1 MGYEGDGW
9 LEDKNW
15 FRRHWAI
22 SIFLGLFLI
31 GIIGIITEDD
41 DSGMT
46 GNVVDT
52 QDYDLEIDIYELL
65 DEFDVLTKLQ
75 QEEKVEELKGKRIKT
90 STTAY
95 KITKASLST
104 QYVVMDDD
112 YFNPSVKAFFLAE
125 EKDRLLK
132 VDIGD
137 EITFIGELVTYKEG
151 IYTSSYVEFTKS
163 KLVD

>member
-90 STTAY
+90 SLGEAPKTKLSLFALSLPPKTFNPLDVTNSR
-95 KITKASLST
+95 KLTITKIIKDTLKIYLIST
-104 QYVVMDDD
+104 
-112 YFNPSVKAFFLAE
+112 
-125 EKDRLLK
+125 
-132 VDIGD
+132 
-137 EITFIGELVTYKEG
+137 TFIQK
-151 IYTSSYVEFTKS
+151 TSVFPAIG
-163 KLVD
+163 